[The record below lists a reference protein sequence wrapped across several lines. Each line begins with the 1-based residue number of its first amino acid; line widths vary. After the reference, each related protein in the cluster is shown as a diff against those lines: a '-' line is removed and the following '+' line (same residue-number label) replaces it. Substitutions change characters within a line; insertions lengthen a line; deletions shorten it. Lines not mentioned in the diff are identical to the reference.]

1 MPVVRVISA
10 LGCLP
15 CERVKLRLEEIQARH
30 TDLTVEDV
38 DLPGLEAA
46 LGFVPAGTEG
56 RTAHRGDAER
66 LYPAGLSQAD
76 SVNDSAAWRSCGE
89 TTNRQG

>member
-30 TDLTVEDV
+30 ADLTVEDV
-38 DLPGLEAA
+38 DMLTDEGVALATHHRVWALPTLIIAGTIVAEGDVDLPDLEAA
-46 LGFVPAGTEG
+46 LGFVPGG
-56 RTAHRGDAER
+56 
-66 LYPAGLSQAD
+66 
-76 SVNDSAAWRSCGE
+76 N
-89 TTNRQG
+89 